1 MEAHVARAV
10 PHPPCAQAAAKLR
23 GYQAYSG
30 APGCVGARAKWT
42 LALPLSPALR
52 QVGGKGDETRVDL
65 TRRQAG

>member
-1 MEAHVARAV
+1 MGYHASMEAHVARAV

-52 QVGGKGDETRVDL
+52 QVGGEG
-65 TRRQAG
+65 

>member
-52 QVGGKGDETRVDL
+52 QVGGGRV
-65 TRRQAG
+65 TKPVGG

>member
-42 LALPLSPALR
+42 LAHPLR
-52 QVGGKGDETRVDL
+52 QVGGKGDEIRVGL